1 MPLVVWIALAL
12 LLAVG
17 TWLWLTGRIQLGG
30 VRSTIG
36 KLQLAGLLWAGFII
50 ALAVVRLASG

>member
-1 MPLVVWIALAL
+1 MPLVVWVALAL

-36 KLQLAGLLWAGFII
+36 KIQLAGLLWAGFII
-50 ALAVVRLASG
+50 ALAVVRLAGG

>member
-1 MPLVVWIALAL
+1 MPVVVWGALAL

-17 TWLWLTGRIQLGG
+17 TWMWLTGRIQLGG

-36 KLQLAGLLWAGFII
+36 KIQLAGLLWAVFIVAI
-50 ALAVVRLASG
+50 AVVRLTSG